1 MVDGI
6 NGATAATAT
15 PQASFRTRLQDVTAA
30 VAKELGMSTDDLNQA
45 LRAGQSLDDIAQSKG
60 VSHDD
65 LIATISQALQST
77 ATSGQST
84 DPTQLTQLAE
94 RVAGAKGHRHHHHH
108 RAEAVDGA
116 APQVTDPAIAATD
129 TSGNVVNGG
138 TGTSDPNVPGV
149 RLDTRA

>member
-6 NGATAATAT
+6 NGATAAPAT

-45 LRAGQSLDDIAQSKG
+45 LRSGQSLDDIAQSKG

-65 LIATISQALQST
+65 LVATISQALQST
-77 ATSGQST
+77 ASSGQST
-84 DPTQLTQLAE
+84 DPSQLTQLAE
-94 RVAGAKGHRHHHHH
+94 RIAGAKGHHHHHH
-108 RAEAVDGA
+108 RAAALDGA
-116 APQVTDPAIAATD
+116 ALTRTTPDAAP
-129 TSGNVVNGG
+129 
-138 TGTSDPNVPGV
+138 SDPDVPGV

>member
-15 PQASFRTRLQDVTAA
+15 PQSSFRTRLQDVTAA

-45 LRAGQSLDDIAQSKG
+45 LRSGQSLDDIAQSKG

-77 ATSGQST
+77 ATAGQST
-84 DPTQLTQLAE
+84 DPSQLTQLAE
-94 RVAGAKGHRHHHHH
+94 RIASAKGHHHHHH

-116 APQVTDPAIAATD
+116 AAL
-129 TSGNVVNGG
+129 
-138 TGTSDPNVPGV
+138 GTSDPGV
-149 RLDTRA
+149 RLDTLA